1 MTFHRALTKYN
12 IGSFGHKK
20 ERVWTLV
27 HIKKI
32 TVMTEVIV
40 GKKKKKQKQKTF
52 FLGIFFLG
60 GHWFNWPMF
69 SFAEGSLD

>member
-12 IGSFGHKK
+12 IGSFGQKK

-40 GKKKKKQKQKTF
+40 GKKTKKKNFF

-60 GHWFNWPMF
+60 G
-69 SFAEGSLD
+69 

>member
-40 GKKKKKQKQKTF
+40 EKKKKNKNKKLF
-52 FLGIFFLG
+52 FWEYFF
-60 GHWFNWPMF
+60 
-69 SFAEGSLD
+69 

>member
-40 GKKKKKQKQKTF
+40 GKKKKTKTKNF
-52 FLGIFFLG
+52 FFWEYLF
-60 GHWFNWPMF
+60 
-69 SFAEGSLD
+69 

>member
-40 GKKKKKQKQKTF
+40 GKKKKKNKNKKLF
-52 FLGIFFLG
+52 FWEYFF
-60 GHWFNWPMF
+60 
-69 SFAEGSLD
+69 

>member
-12 IGSFGHKK
+12 IGSFGRKK
-20 ERVWTLV
+20 KKKRVWTLV

-40 GKKKKKQKQKTF
+40 GKKTKKQNFF

-60 GHWFNWPMF
+60 G
-69 SFAEGSLD
+69 